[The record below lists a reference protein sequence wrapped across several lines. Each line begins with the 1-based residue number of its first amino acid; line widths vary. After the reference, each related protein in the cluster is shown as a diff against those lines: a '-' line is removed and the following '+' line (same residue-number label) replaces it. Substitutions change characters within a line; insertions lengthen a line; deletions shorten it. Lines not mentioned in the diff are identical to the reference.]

1 MPFRYNCVDAIFP
14 MMMMMM
20 MMIVKEGLPMLVFE
34 QFGNLL
40 AELAE
45 VRPLVHVARPAF
57 LMTS

>member
-1 MPFRYNCVDAIFP
+1 MPFHYNCVDAIFT
-14 MMMMMM
+14 MTM
-20 MMIVKEGLPMLVFE
+20 MMIVKEGLPMLVFK

>member
-1 MPFRYNCVDAIFP
+1 MLFHYDRVDAIFT
-14 MMMMMM
+14 MMMKMM

>member
-1 MPFRYNCVDAIFP
+1 MLFHYDRVDAIFT
-14 MMMMMM
+14 MMMM